1 MTFPE
6 TLFWVSA
13 AIMLVSDGIFRLASM
28 RGAPKGEK
36 FLPAVEAFIGAAIL
50 AKIL

>member
-1 MTFPE
+1 MTFHE

-13 AIMLVSDGIFRLASM
+13 AIMLVSDGLFRLASM
-28 RGAPKGEK
+28 RGVTKGEK

>member
-1 MTFPE
+1 MIFPE

-13 AIMLVSDGIFRLASM
+13 AIMLVSDGLFRLVSM
-28 RGAPKGEK
+28 RVAPKEDK
-36 FLPAVEAFIGAAIL
+36 LLPAVEAVIGAAIL

>member
-6 TLFWVSA
+6 TLFWVFA
-13 AIMLVSDGIFRLASM
+13 AILLVSDGIFRLAS
-28 RGAPKGEK
+28 RQGSDKSEK
-36 FLPAVEAFIGAAIL
+36 LLPAVEAFIGAAIL